1 MAGRVDARRATAP
14 SGVRPVMMDADP
26 DERSHVAAASTTRR
40 LFAFFSVVVPAAVV
54 GFMTWQRRWV
64 SDDGFINVRVV
75 LQLVAG
81 NGPTYNLN
89 ERVEVGTS
97 TLWLGFVTLGKLV
110 APGAEVGEVM
120 VWLGTGFITLAML
133 LLGLGAL
140 HLLPA
145 NSSEVLPLGTAA
157 LAGIAA
163 FWDFGTSGL
172 ETSLTFCWI
181 AACFWVLA
189 RRWANRP
196 RAALPAWRPVP
207 VPMLIGL
214 GVLIRPDL
222 ALVSLVFGLMLLCQ
236 SRASVRGW
244 FGAAGLALAIP
255 VGYEIFRMGY
265 YASLVPNTAL
275 AKANASPA
283 QGLIYLR
290 DYVMTYHLYLPVAI
304 AAVVVVAGI
313 VGGLRDRDLGLT
325 ALWAGPLVAVLVHVG
340 FVISVGGDFMHARF
354 LLPATVLLMAPV
366 AVVGGAVWTR
376 VLAVVVLAWA
386 LVAGLV
392 LRPVLWNG
400 MIVDER
406 SYYAAFVPDRPGAMV
421 IAENWAADKGYQLT
435 QQAAKD
441 LAAGRSYFVD
451 ITDATN
457 KLPTVNGEGVYV
469 VINSLGIAGVASGL
483 DVVMV
488 DPPSLGDPIGSRLV
502 LPPDAQYRVG
512 HAYKPVV
519 WAVARYA
526 AADVRPNDKKVS
538 DARATL
544 ACGDIPTL
552 LQAVSEPMTP
562 QRFLANIALAPRL
575 TMLRIPVDPTEARA
589 ALCR

>member
-1 MAGRVDARRATAP
+1 MVL
-14 SGVRPVMMDADP
+14 SI
-26 DERSHVAAASTTRR
+26 
-40 LFAFFSVVVPAAVV
+40 LLPAAVV
-54 GFMTWQRRWV
+54 GVQTWLRRWV

-97 TLWLGFVTLGKLV
+97 TLWLAFVTLGKLA
-110 APGAEVGEVM
+110 APWAEVGEVM

-140 HLLPA
+140 HLVPPR
-145 NSSEVLPLGTAA
+145 SKVVLPLGTAL
-157 LAGIAA
+157 LAGLTP

-181 AACFWVLA
+181 AACFWALA

-196 RAALPAWRPVP
+196 RHPLPAWRPWPIAV
-207 VPMLIGL
+207 LIGL

-222 ALVSLVFGLMLLCQ
+222 ALVSLVFGIMLLCQ
-236 SRASVRGW
+236 SERRIGGW
-244 FGAAGLALAIP
+244 LAAAGFALAIP

-275 AKANASPA
+275 AKANASMV
-283 QGLIYLR
+283 QGLLYLF
-290 DYVMTYHLYLPVAI
+290 DYASTYYLYLPIAI
-304 AAVVVVAGI
+304 VLVFFVAGI
-313 VGGLRDRDLGLT
+313 AKAAQDRDGGLA
-325 ALWAGPLVAVLVHVG
+325 ALWLGPLLGAAIHAG

-354 LLPATVLLMAPV
+354 LLPATVLLLAPV
-366 AVVGGAVWTR
+366 AVVGGAVLVRTGA
-376 VLAVVVLAWA
+376 VLTMVWA
-386 LVAGLV
+386 LVAGLT

-406 SYYAAFVPDRPGAMV
+406 SYYAKFVPDRPGAMV
-421 IAENWAADKGYQLT
+421 IAENWSADVGYQLT
-435 QQAAKD
+435 QRAAKD
-441 LAAGRSYFVD
+441 LADGRSYFVD
-451 ITDATN
+451 ITKPDD
-457 KLPTVNGEGVYV
+457 KLPTFDGEGVYV
-469 VINSLGIAGVASGL
+469 VINSLGIAGVGAGL
-483 DVVMV
+483 KVTMV

-519 WAVARYA
+519 WAMARYT
-526 AADVRPNDKKVS
+526 AADVHPTDKALN

-544 ACGDIPTL
+544 ACGDVPALIA
-552 LQAVSEPMTP
+552 AVSEPLTL
-562 QRFLANIALAPRL
+562 QRFLNNVLLAPKL
-575 TMLRIPVDPTEARA
+575 TMLRIPADPAQARKA
-589 ALCR
+589 ICG

>member
-1 MAGRVDARRATAP
+1 MAAASSTAGARRAW
-14 SGVRPVMMDADP
+14 
-26 DERSHVAAASTTRR
+26 VALSI
-40 LFAFFSVVVPAAVV
+40 LLPAIVV
-54 GFMTWQRRWV
+54 GVMTWLRRWV
-64 SDDGFINVRVV
+64 SDDGFINVRVI

-97 TLWLGFVTLGKLV
+97 TLWLFFVTIGKLIV
-110 APGAEVGEVM
+110 PAAEVGQVM
-120 VWLGTGFITLAML
+120 VVLGTGFITLAML
-133 LLGLGAL
+133 LLGLAGL

-145 NSSEVLPLGTAA
+145 RARVVLPLGTAA
-157 LAGIAA
+157 LAGLSP

-181 AACFWVLA
+181 AACFWALA

-196 RAALPAWRPVP
+196 RTPLQAWRPWP
-207 VPMLIGL
+207 VAVLIGL
-214 GVLIRPDL
+214 GVLLRPDL
-222 ALVSLVFGLMLLCQ
+222 ALVSLIFGIMLLCQ
-236 SRASVRGW
+236 AERRVAGW
-244 FGAAGLALAIP
+244 LAAAGLALAIP

-283 QGLIYLR
+283 QGLIYLI
-290 DYVMTYHLYLPVAI
+290 DYVFTYHLYIPVAF
-304 AAVVVVAGI
+304 ALALYVAGL
-313 VGGLRDRDLGLT
+313 VTGVKGRDTGLT
-325 ALWAGPLVAVLVHVG
+325 ALWLGPLVAAGMHAG

-354 LLPATVLLMAPV
+354 LLPATVLLFAPV
-366 AVVGGAVWTR
+366 SLVAGAVWQRT
-376 VLAVVVLAWA
+376 LAVLVMVWA

-406 SYYAAFVPDRPGAMV
+406 SYYAKFVPDEPGAMV
-421 IAENWAADKGYQLT
+421 IAENWSADVGYQLT
-435 QQAAKD
+435 RRAAAD

-451 ITDATN
+451 ITKPDDE
-457 KLPTVNGEGVYV
+457 LPTHNAEGVYV
-469 VINSLGIAGVASGL
+469 VINSLGIAGVGAGL
-483 DVVMV
+483 HVVMV

-519 WAVARYA
+519 WAMARYT
-526 AADVRPNDKKVS
+526 AADVHPDDAQLN

-544 ACGDIPTL
+544 ACGDVPTL
-552 LQAVSEPMTP
+552 IAAISEPLTV
-562 QRFLANIALAPRL
+562 QRFLTNLTLAPKL
-575 TMLRIPVDPTEARA
+575 TMLRIPVDPAEAKA
-589 ALCR
+589 TLCG

>member
-1 MAGRVDARRATAP
+1 MATTSSARRAWI
-14 SGVRPVMMDADP
+14 
-26 DERSHVAAASTTRR
+26 AASI
-40 LFAFFSVVVPAAVV
+40 LVPAVVVGVL
-54 GFMTWQRRWV
+54 TWYRRWV
-64 SDDGFINVRVV
+64 SDDGFINVRVI

-81 NGPTYNLN
+81 HGPTYNLN

-97 TLWLGFVTLGKLV
+97 TLWLFFVTLGKLA
-110 APGAEVGEVM
+110 APWAEVGEVM

-133 LLGLGAL
+133 LLGLGAT
-140 HLLPA
+140 HLLPSRTA
-145 NSSEVLPLGTAA
+145 VVLPLGTAA
-157 LAGIAA
+157 LAGLSP

-181 AACFWVLA
+181 AACFWALA

-196 RAALPAWRPVP
+196 RKAAAAWRPWP
-207 VPMLIGL
+207 VAVLIGL

-222 ALVSLVFGLMLLCQ
+222 ALVSLVFGVMLLCQ
-236 SRASVRGW
+236 SERRVTGW
-244 FGAAGLALAIP
+244 LGAAGFALAIP
-255 VGYEIFRMGY
+255 VAYEIFRMGY

-290 DYVMTYHLYLPVAI
+290 DYVMTYHLYIPVALALALY
-304 AAVVVVAGI
+304 AA
-313 VGGLRDRDLGLT
+313 GLGRGFKDRDAGLT
-325 ALWAGPLVAVLVHVG
+325 ALWLGPLVGVVVHAG

-354 LLPATVLLMAPV
+354 LLPATVLLFAPV
-366 AVVGGAVWTR
+366 ALVGGAVWTR
-376 VLAVVVLAWA
+376 VLAVLTMVWA
-386 LVAGLV
+386 LVAGLT

-406 SYYAAFVPDRPGAMV
+406 SYYAKFVPDEPGAMV
-421 IAENWAADKGYQLT
+421 IAENWSADVGYQLT

-451 ITDATN
+451 ITKPDDR
-457 KLPTVNGEGVYV
+457 LPTYNAQGVYV
-469 VINSLGIAGVASGL
+469 VINSLGIAGVGAGL
-483 DVVMV
+483 DVVMI

-519 WAVARYA
+519 WAMARYT
-526 AADVRPNDKKVS
+526 AADVHPDDQQLA

-552 LQAVSEPMTP
+552 IAAISEPLTP
-562 QRFLANIALAPRL
+562 QRFLINLTLAPRL
-575 TMLRIPVDPTEARA
+575 TLLRIPVDPAEAKA
-589 ALCR
+589 TLCR

>member
-1 MAGRVDARRATAP
+1 M
-14 SGVRPVMMDADP
+14 
-26 DERSHVAAASTTRR
+26 AAASSTRR
-40 LFAFFSVVVPAAVV
+40 AWVALSILLPAIVV
-54 GFMTWQRRWV
+54 GVMTWLRRWV
-64 SDDGFINVRVV
+64 SDDGFINVRVI

-97 TLWLGFVTLGKLV
+97 TLWLFFVTLGKLIV
-110 APGAEVGEVM
+110 PTAEVGQVM
-120 VWLGTGFITLAML
+120 VVLGTGFVTLAML
-133 LLGLGAL
+133 LLGLAGL

-145 NSSEVLPLGTAA
+145 RAKVVLPLGTAA
-157 LAGIAA
+157 LAGLSP

-181 AACFWVLA
+181 AACFWALA

-196 RAALPAWRPVP
+196 RTPLAAWRPWP
-207 VPMLIGL
+207 VAVLIGL

-222 ALVSLVFGLMLLCQ
+222 ALVSLIFGIMLLCQ
-236 SRASVRGW
+236 SERSLRGW
-244 FGAAGLALAIP
+244 LGAAGLALAIP

-283 QGLIYLR
+283 QGLLYLS
-290 DYVMTYHLYLPVAI
+290 DYVFTYHLYLPVAF
-304 AAVVVVAGI
+304 ALALYVAGL
-313 VGGLRDRDLGLT
+313 VTAAHDRDAGLT
-325 ALWAGPLVAVLVHVG
+325 ALWLGPLIAAGVHAG

-354 LLPATVLLMAPV
+354 LLPATVLLFAPV
-366 AVVGGAVWTR
+366 ALVAGAAWTR
-376 VLAVVVLAWA
+376 ALAVLTMVWA

-406 SYYAAFVPDRPGAMV
+406 SYYAKFVPDEPGAMV
-421 IAENWAADKGYQLT
+421 IAKNWSADVGYQLT
-435 QQAAKD
+435 RRAAAD

-451 ITDATN
+451 ITKPDDE
-457 KLPTVNGEGVYV
+457 LPTHNAEGVYV
-469 VINSLGIAGVASGL
+469 VINSLGIAGVGAGL
-483 DVVMV
+483 EVTMI

-519 WAVARYA
+519 WAMARYT
-526 AADVRPNDKKVS
+526 AADVHPDDKALN

-544 ACGDIPTL
+544 ACGNIPTL
-552 LQAVSEPMTP
+552 IAAISEPLTV
-562 QRFLANIALAPRL
+562 QRFLTNLTLAPKL
-575 TMLRIPVDPTEARA
+575 TMLRIPVDPASAKAT
-589 ALCR
+589 LCG